1 MPDNN
6 ETVFFID
13 DDLVE
18 RLMRGDTAPADP
30 TKKKRPATVSALA
43 TAVKLASDGKLD
55 DAVNELERAANEG
68 ENPVEVQTGL
78 GHLRFEQQKWDEA
91 ARAW

>member
-30 TKKKRPATVSALA
+30 TKKKRQASVSALA
-43 TAVKLASDGKLD
+43 TA
-55 DAVNELERAANEG
+55 
-68 ENPVEVQTGL
+68 
-78 GHLRFEQQKWDEA
+78 
-91 ARAW
+91 ARA

>member
-18 RLMRGDTAPADP
+18 RLMRGDTEIGHWIPR
-30 TKKKRPATVSALA
+30 KV
-43 TAVKLASDGKLD
+43 
-55 DAVNELERAANEG
+55 EG
-68 ENPVEVQTGL
+68 
-78 GHLRFEQQKWDEA
+78 
-91 ARAW
+91 